1 VENGRK
7 FNEESKIGT
16 SLALFSMMLTMKLEP
31 SPPSSSIAAW
41 FQLSVDFDFRATF
54 NDTYKRDGYLSREVA
69 LLRYSVLLSSDGGRV
84 QYVLR
89 KINLKK
95 LILSKNVFNIN

>member
-1 VENGRK
+1 MENGRK

-31 SPPSSSIAAW
+31 SPPSSFIAVW
-41 FQLSVDFDFRATF
+41 FQLSVDFDFRATLS
-54 NDTYKRDGYLSREVA
+54 DTYKRDGYCCQVMEDGFTG
-69 LLRYSVLLSSDGGRV
+69 SVC
-84 QYVLR
+84 LR

-95 LILSKNVFNIN
+95 LIVFKNVFNIN